1 MGIELSPR
9 IIDHGFRKKRE
20 SSCLAFLDVGILF
33 GCILSSV
40 PPLYLPTNQPLA
52 YRANRPRQYSNGQ
65 SSPANAKRN
74 TTRARKRSVKE
85 NSVVPDMPHVVLG
98 KGKRVNTRGSGALV
112 TWGVQ
117 FNRETLS
124 RTQKTFTD
132 GLRSPCRRFPSL
144 ISRWS

>member
-1 MGIELSPR
+1 MGWYGKGFMGMLELMTMVSRINVTAAVWPFWMHFVVSLHYISP
-9 IIDHGFRKKRE
+9 
-20 SSCLAFLDVGILF
+20 STN
-33 GCILSSV
+33 
-40 PPLYLPTNQPLA
+40 PLHIMPIGQG
-52 YRANRPRQYSNGQ
+52 QYSNGQ
-65 SSPANAKRN
+65 SFPANAKRN
-74 TTRARKRSVKE
+74 TTRVRKMPMKG
-85 NSVVPDMPHVVLG
+85 NSVDGDMPRVMLG
-98 KGKRVNTRGSGALV
+98 KGKRVNTRGSEALV